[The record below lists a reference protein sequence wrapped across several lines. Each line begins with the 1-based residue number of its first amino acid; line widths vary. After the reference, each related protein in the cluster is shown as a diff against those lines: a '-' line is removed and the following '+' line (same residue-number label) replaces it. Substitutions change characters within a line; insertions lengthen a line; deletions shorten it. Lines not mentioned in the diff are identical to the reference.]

1 MTPTVSVI
9 IPMHNAEATIGEA
22 LESLRAQSC
31 TDWEGVVVDDAS
43 TDASVE
49 AAASIAR
56 REPRLRVIANRRARG
71 PAGARNTG
79 IEASSGRFLGFLDAD
94 DWLPARALGDLVAAA
109 LARPGACAFG
119 GLEHRG
125 PAGEDLGW
133 RVPAAA
139 RTLGLDDLLDRE
151 RLTIMT
157 LTPRATLGDD
167 RFDESLSICE
177 DMDLWLRLAARGVA
191 FTPCPAVTY
200 IYRLRPSSLTRRYS
214 SMREQQERVLRSAFE
229 RLGDADDAD
238 ARLDAALQREA
249 LLLATMAA
257 FEDGPDAGARVFEP
271 GWRAAAIDP
280 MQAVDLALWGAP
292 YAACRSRHDWAD
304 LPDGWPEALGA
315 WWSRCESAGWAPPG
329 FTDACAALVAE
340 RLVSNERVAERVI
353 ESLVGARRVAL
364 LGFGANARLL
374 AEHLL
379 ARGVAVEARD
389 DRIDAGAIS
398 DLPEGVEAASMDAP
412 LPAGVRAVVTTLED
426 DWLLRRIG
434 GRAERAVRWSLV
446 RRAMLDRVGPAA
458 IERIHRHAHCPVG

>member
-43 TDASVE
+43 TDASVD

-56 REPRLRVIANRRARG
+56 RDPRLRVIANRHARG

-79 IEASSGRFLGFLDAD
+79 IDASSGRFLGFLDAD
-94 DWLPARALGDLVAAA
+94 DWLPARALADLVAGA

-125 PAGEDLGW
+125 PAGEDFGW
-133 RVPAAA
+133 RIPAAA

-191 FTPCPAVTY
+191 FTPCPTVTY
-200 IYRLRPSSLTRRYS
+200 AYRLRPSSLTRRYA
-214 SMREQQERVLRSAFE
+214 SMREQHERVLRCAFE
-229 RLGDADDAD
+229 RGGCADAD
-238 ARLDAALQREA
+238 RLDAALRREA

-257 FEDGPDAGARVFEP
+257 FEDGPDAGGQIFAQGR
-271 GWRAAAIDP
+271 GAGSIDP
-280 MQAVDLALWGAP
+280 MQAVDLALWGVP

-315 WWSRCESAGWAPPG
+315 WWSRCEGAGWAPPG

-340 RLVSNERVAERVI
+340 RMVSNERVAEGVI
-353 ESLVGARRVAL
+353 ESLDGARRVAL

-374 AEHLL
+374 ADRLL

-389 DRIDAGAIS
+389 DRIDAGAIT
-398 DLPEGVEAASMDAP
+398 DLPDGVDAASMDAP
-412 LPAGVRAVVTTLED
+412 LHAGVRPVVTTLED

-446 RRAMLDRVGPAA
+446 RRAMLDRAGPAA